1 MVAMMERAA
10 AICAAQELDGRGFT
24 VEGQLLTDV
33 GGTLPAKV
41 LSTPGMV
48 AMMERAAAICAAEE
62 MDGNGFTVGFEICV
76 KHFGGVSEGATC
88 TARAVLR
95 DVVDGRKF
103 KFDVSVTEGQRE
115 IGSGTHERRMPK
127 AAADA
132 AGGGVPEQPS

>member
-1 MVAMMERAA
+1 LSREHSF
-10 AICAAQELDGRGFT
+10 DFT

-33 GGTLPAKV
+33 GGTLPNAV

-62 MDGNGFTVGFEICV
+62 MDGRGFTVGFEVCIR
-76 KHFGGVSEGATC
+76 HFGGAAEGANC

-95 DVVDGRKF
+95 EVIDGRKF
-103 KFDVSVTEGQRE
+103 KFDVSVSEGDRE

-127 AAADA
+127 GARD
-132 AGGGVPEQPS
+132 AGGGIPEQPS